1 MFVFDNADT
10 LLQDPRDRWYILG
23 QLSGPVSQRLPGFLI
38 PFRNSMKR
46 IRVLAQSL
54 VVDPL
59 AVCTEKHSGDL
70 MRKTKE
76 RKGQKKKIGRRHG
89 CLEVYF
95 IYRGM

>member
-1 MFVFDNADT
+1 MFVFDNSDT
-10 LLQDPRDRWYILG
+10 ILQDLRDRWYILG

-38 PFRNSMKR
+38 PFRNLMKR

-59 AVCTEKHSGDL
+59 LVCTAQHSGHL
-70 MRKTKE
+70 MRNAKE
-76 RKGQKKKIGRRHG
+76 RKGHKKKIGKRHG

-95 IYRGM
+95 I